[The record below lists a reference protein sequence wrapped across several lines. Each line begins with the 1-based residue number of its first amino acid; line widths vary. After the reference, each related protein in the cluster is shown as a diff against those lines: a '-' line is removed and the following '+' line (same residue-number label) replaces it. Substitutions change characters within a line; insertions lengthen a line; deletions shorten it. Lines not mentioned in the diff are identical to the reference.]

1 MFVFGRGMLLLTRV
15 RQGRRSVTMVT
26 AMTQYS
32 SNIGYRAI
40 AQAVNDNV
48 LIMPMIE
55 TREGVENVEWVELVS
70 SLLLSRSRRFR
81 LTRRDFLVLFSPVP
95 SLP

>member
-1 MFVFGRGMLLLTRV
+1 
-15 RQGRRSVTMVT
+15 MVT

-55 TREGVENVEWVELVS
+55 TREGVENVEWVGVAVS
-70 SLLLSRSRRFR
+70 AILRVFRFSCPVPASLGGT
-81 LTRRDFLVLFSPVP
+81 TRRSEAL
-95 SLP
+95 SLSLGSLD

>member
-1 MFVFGRGMLLLTRV
+1 
-15 RQGRRSVTMVT
+15 MVT

-55 TREGVENVEWVELVS
+55 TREGVENVE
-70 SLLLSRSRRFR
+70 
-81 LTRRDFLVLFSPVP
+81 
-95 SLP
+95 